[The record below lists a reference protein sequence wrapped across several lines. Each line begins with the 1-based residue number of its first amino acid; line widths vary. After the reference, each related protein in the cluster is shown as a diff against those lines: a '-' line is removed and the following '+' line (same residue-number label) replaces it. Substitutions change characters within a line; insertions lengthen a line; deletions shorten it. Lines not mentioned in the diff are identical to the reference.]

1 MVVATVETE
10 VPGLV
15 EARSLVS
22 GFQAMVRERRRADL
36 DGWIERAG
44 ASLLGSFAAGLM
56 KDKAA
61 VAAALTE
68 PWSNG
73 QIEGQITRLK
83 LVEWKMFGRAN
94 LDLLEVRM
102 IGAA

>member
-1 MVVATVETE
+1 TE
-10 VPGLV
+10 VTGLV

-22 GFQAMVRERRRADL
+22 AFQAMVRERRHADL
-36 DGWIERAG
+36 DGWIERAA
-44 ASLLGSFAAGLM
+44 ASLLGSFAAGLV

-73 QIEGQITRLK
+73 QTEGQITRLK
-83 LVEWKMFGRAN
+83 LVKRQMFGRAN
-94 LDLLEVRM
+94 LDLLEARLV
-102 IGAA
+102 GAA